1 LFFSF
6 FLSFFCL
13 FVFGNRE
20 NFVLELTLK
29 PRLPYASQV
38 LGLKMCTAKTGYF
51 VGGGDSGGLCFVLF
65 CFVLFC
71 FVLFCFVLFLNRL
84 LLHSPGWLGTPYVNQ
99 AGLELTDIFSCNL
112 Y

>member
-1 LFFSF
+1 M
-6 FLSFFCL
+6 

-51 VGGGDSGGLCFVLF
+51 VGGGDSGHGGSGGGGSSSDGGSGVCLCVGMSVDAMCVSM
-65 CFVLFC
+65 CFI
-71 FVLFCFVLFLNRL
+71 L
-84 LLHSPGWLGTPYVNQ
+84 LSLLV
-99 AGLELTDIFSCNL
+99 
-112 Y
+112 